1 MARGLTRHT
10 KHKPK
15 YPGEIRAKRTERKRN
30 MHVTVMG
37 DSNEQNIVPRAD
49 EEIISV
55 DVSGVVRKFP
65 SFSLDVSCPLC
76 SHTQDPFLPHSQESQ
91 RRVPTEER
99 DENRFPIRA
108 RGYSPP
114 RGEFCL
120 A

>member
-1 MARGLTRHT
+1 
-10 KHKPK
+10 
-15 YPGEIRAKRTERKRN
+15 

-114 RGEFCL
+114 RGGFCL

>member
-1 MARGLTRHT
+1 
-10 KHKPK
+10 
-15 YPGEIRAKRTERKRN
+15 

-91 RRVPTEER
+91 NRVPTEER

-114 RGEFCL
+114 RGDSVWHDSEFRFHKLYYGRERAPLECK
-120 A
+120 AVSGC